1 MTTQR
6 HIARQS
12 AWQSI
17 DSGQLLL
24 VAAAGLLLVAAV
36 AQTAAAGLVQPRD
49 ALAFGALIAL
59 GELLRLSLPGDR
71 EAAPIGSAGALGYAL
86 AFAVGM
92 HPALQ
97 PALQVVAVTA
107 VGMIVGALPHL
118 AAGRPGWPG
127 WPPGCW
133 PWRSWRSLSG
143 PSPTCPS
150 STVTC
155 GSGSRSWPC

>member
-1 MTTQR
+1 MSPPVSTQR
-6 HIARQS
+6 HPGRPS
-12 AWQSI
+12 VWPST

-24 VAAAGLLLVAAV
+24 VIAGGVLLVAAV
-36 AQTAAAGLVQPRD
+36 AQTAASGLVQPRD

-86 AFAVGM
+86 VVWVGP
-92 HPALQ
+92 HAALQ

-118 AAGRPGWPG
+118 AAGGLPGWPA
-127 WPPGCW
+127 WLPGCW
-133 PWRSWRSLSG
+133 PCPSWRSPSVLSL
-143 PSPTCPS
+143 TWPS
-150 STVTC
+150 SIITY
-155 GSGSRSWPC
+155 G

>member
-6 HIARQS
+6 HLARQS
-12 AWQSI
+12 AWQST

-24 VAAAGLLLVAAV
+24 VIAAGVLLVAAV

-86 AFAVGM
+86 AVRVGTL
-92 HPALQ
+92 PAMQ

-118 AAGRPGWPG
+118 AAGPPRRGGRG

-133 PWRSWRSLSG
+133 PWRSWPPRSARW
-143 PSPTCPS
+143 PTCPS
-150 STVTC
+150 SITTC
-155 GSGSRSWPC
+155 GSGSRS

>member
-1 MTTQR
+1 M
-6 HIARQS
+6 ARQS
-12 AWQSI
+12 AWRLT

-24 VAAAGLLLVAAV
+24 VIAAGVLLVAAV

-86 AFAVGM
+86 AVRVGTV
-92 HPALQ
+92 PALQ

-118 AAGRPGWPG
+118 AAGRLPGWPG

-133 PWRSWRSLSG
+133 PWRSWPSRSG
-143 PSPTCPS
+143 PSPTWPS
-150 STVTC
+150 SITKC
-155 GSGSRSWPC
+155 GPGSRSWPC

>member
-1 MTTQR
+1 MITQR
-6 HIARQS
+6 HLARQP
-12 AWQSI
+12 AWQSS

-24 VAAAGLLLVAAV
+24 VIAAGVLLVAAV
-36 AQTAAAGLVQPRD
+36 AQTAASGLVQPRD

-86 AFAVGM
+86 AVRVGM
-92 HPALQ
+92 HLAMQ

-118 AAGRPGWPG
+118 AAGRPGWGG
-127 WPPGCW
+127 WPPGCS
-133 PWRSWRSLSG
+133 PWRSWPPRSG
-143 PSPTCPS
+143 RWPTCPS
-150 STVTC
+150 SITRC
-155 GSGSRSWPC
+155 GSGSRS